1 MRSTARAFVLTTIV
15 LLVMLPILYVGG
27 EGAFYLATGR
37 SHFPPGSGYRTI
49 YAPLDALGDRWP
61 AVDDAR
67 KSLASVWISL
77 GSNPD
82 RRVFIRGNPWP
93 GFTLD
98 VF

>member
-1 MRSTARAFVLTTIV
+1 MQRTARAFALTALV
-15 LLVMLPILYVGG
+15 LLATLLVLYVGG

-37 SHFPPGSGYRTI
+37 SHFPPGSGYRKL
-49 YAPLDALGDRWP
+49 YYPLDSLGDRWP

-67 KSLASVWISL
+67 ETLATAWLRL
-77 GSNPD
+77 GSDPD
-82 RRVFIRGNPWP
+82 RRIYLRGNPWP